1 LNKLLYSTS
10 DLKITVKEI
19 QFSIRFIHK
28 LQPLI
33 YIYIFFFCVTAPA
46 VAFKAAEGSMH
57 GALSDQKQHSEKIRC
72 HQYGGGR
79 GGLLLS
85 LIIPFLQKEVL
96 SIMLKGRGKH
106 YSPHTYK

>member
-57 GALSDQKQHSEKIRC
+57 GALSDQKQHSEKDQMSSVR
-72 HQYGGGR
+72 GR
-79 GGLLLS
+79 KGRS
-85 LIIPFLQKEVL
+85 PPFLDY
-96 SIMLKGRGKH
+96 SIFAKGSIKYNAKR
-106 YSPHTYK
+106 